1 MFPPFGPR
9 DQRMTCGTKKV
20 LLVRSLIVNRF
31 DWHFHFAD
39 VIQSSFLQIWRL
51 FGPVFPVETLWCRE
65 NLAGTVLL
73 HNEETRVQRLT
84 LLRWKRIIRW
94 MQRLLVWLTYSQ
106 SFDRWR
112 IRKKFDRLIKY
123 QKVSVALVITRL
135 MFSRKIWWV
144 KNSNN
149 IGQDFIRR
157 RFNQFAEKFNRMK
170 SKIYGVWNRIAHK
183 ASARKYMVRV
193 WFFLSKQPCAQ
204 NKFYNSGLG
213 ARLVA

>member
-1 MFPPFGPR
+1 MTNVWRVELKRFYWLDPWLLTGLIDTFILPTWSNRHFFKYDGCL
-9 DQRMTCGTKKV
+9 DQC
-20 LLVRSLIVNRF
+20 
-31 DWHFHFAD
+31 
-39 VIQSSFLQIWRL
+39 
-51 FGPVFPVETLWCRE
+51 FPVETLWCRE
-65 NLAGTVLL
+65 NLAGTALL
-73 HNEETRVQRLT
+73 HNQETRVQRLT

>member
-1 MFPPFGPR
+1 
-9 DQRMTCGTKKV
+9 
-20 LLVRSLIVNRF
+20 
-31 DWHFHFAD
+31 
-39 VIQSSFLQIWRL
+39 
-51 FGPVFPVETLWCRE
+51 
-65 NLAGTVLL
+65 
-73 HNEETRVQRLT
+73 
-84 LLRWKRIIRW
+84 

-106 SFDRWR
+106 SFDRLR

-157 RFNQFAEKFNRMK
+157 RFNQFAEKFNRIK

-193 WFFLSKQPCAQ
+193 WFFLSHVKQPCAQ
-204 NKFYNSGLG
+204 NKFRTWSSLSRIASNWKLILFVKTGFENQWSYEKVDWNRNKVCIVILSHISCYRTANIVKEAIIFLKDKVIDC
-213 ARLVA
+213 LTVAIWISITNDLNGFISNFLQ